1 MSQVRRIGSI
11 VAAVVLSLACSTLA
25 NAQNEAA
32 RAIYESSASV
42 PTNIAG
48 IRTFS
53 APPANFNPLTASEE
67 ELANYGFPPRPDKAT
82 DPSGLAKWNKAMA
95 TPTRRWNGELKVRPF
110 KNMPMKEA
118 KVPAGMQLTPSVGH
132 TASTGL
138 SFNWSGIVNTNKLTR
153 YNANSSYYYIFSEF
167 NVPVAQQAF
176 NGSGGNVCD
185 GGWDI
190 ASIWNGIDGFGS
202 GDVLQ
207 GGVDSAYYCNGSTRQ
222 PFYET
227 WIEWYPAGSVYE
239 YAVNPG
245 DDLYVETWNTNST
258 TGFVWIED
266 LTLQI
271 SAIYGLTAPS
281 GTQLVGNS
289 AEFVVER
296 PCCINAPNGSVV
308 DYPLANYIASF
319 WDYSGDYTFHNTLGY
334 PGSTAV
340 STWQLSMVDDADD
353 QVISVPNGITP
364 EDVGQGLTG
373 AGLGGKFSIFFQDE
387 NCAYL
392 GGCVE

>member
-1 MSQVRRIGSI
+1 MRRSMHA
-11 VAAVVLSLACSTLA
+11 VAAAVVMLSGFGTFAA
-25 NAQNEAA
+25 AQSEAA
-32 RAIYESSASV
+32 RAIYDSSAAL
-42 PTNIAG
+42 PTNMAG

-53 APPANFNPLTASEE
+53 APPANFNALTASEE
-67 ELANYGFPPRPDKAT
+67 ALATYGFPPRPDKNT
-82 DPSGLAKWNKAMA
+82 DPSGFAKWTKAMA
-95 TPTRRWNGELKVRPF
+95 TPTKRWNGELKPRHF
-110 KNMPMKEA
+110 QNMPMKEA
-118 KVPAGMQLTPSVGH
+118 KAPAGVKLTPSVGH

-138 SFNWSGIVNTNKLTR
+138 SFNWSGVVNTNTLTR
-153 YNANSSYYYIFSEF
+153 YNPKSSFYYIFSEF

-176 NGSGGNVCD
+176 NGSGGNICD

-207 GGVDSAYYCNGSTRQ
+207 GGVDSAYYCNGSTKS

-245 DDLYVETWNTNST
+245 DDMYVETWNTSST
-258 TGFVWIED
+258 QGYVWIED
-266 LTLQI
+266 LTRQI
-271 SAIYGLTAPS
+271 SAVYGLTAPS
-281 GTQLVGNS
+281 GTQLIGNS

-296 PCCINAPNGSVV
+296 PCCITAPNGAVV
-308 DYPLANYIASF
+308 NYPLTNYIANF
-319 WDYSGDYTFHNTLGY
+319 WDYSGDYNFHNTLGY
-334 PGSTAV
+334 PGSTSP
-340 STWQLSMVDDADD
+340 STWLLSMVDDADD

-364 EDVGQGLTG
+364 EDVSQGLTG

>member
-1 MSQVRRIGSI
+1 MRRSI
-11 VAAVVLSLACSTLA
+11 ELFAVAVVFAGSTLA
-25 NAQNEAA
+25 GAQSEAA
-32 RAIYESSASV
+32 RAVYEGSATV
-42 PTNIAG
+42 PTNVEG
-48 IRTFS
+48 IHTFS

-67 ELANYGFPPRPDKAT
+67 ALATYGFPPRPDKIT
-82 DPSGLAKWNKAMA
+82 DASGFAKWNKAMS
-95 TPTRRWNGELKVRPF
+95 TPTKRWSGELKTRHF
-110 KNMPMKEA
+110 QNMPMKEA
-118 KVPAGMQLTPSVGH
+118 KAPAGVQLNPSVGH

-138 SFNWSGIVNTNKLTR
+138 SFNWSGIVNTNKLTK
-153 YNANSSYYYIFSEF
+153 YNPNSSFYYIFSEF

-176 NGSGGNVCD
+176 NGNGGNICD

-202 GDVLQ
+202 ADVLQ
-207 GGVDSAYYCNGSTRQ
+207 GGVDSAMYCNGKTKQ

-227 WIEWYPAGSVYE
+227 WIEWFPAGSVYE

-245 DDLYVETWNTNST
+245 DDMYVETWNTSST

-271 SAIYGLTAPS
+271 SAIYSLTAPA
-281 GTQLVGNS
+281 GTQLIGNS

-296 PCCINAPNGSVV
+296 PCCVTAPNGSVV
-308 DYPLANYIASF
+308 NYPLTNYIADF

-334 PGSTAV
+334 PGSTSATTFV
-340 STWQLSMVDDADD
+340 LSMVDDADD

-364 EDVGQGLTG
+364 EDQGQSLTP
-373 AGLGGKFSIFFQDE
+373 AGLGGKFSIFFQNE